1 MAAMQ
6 ASRQSSSAVPRS
18 LWVTNDFPPRVGGAQ
33 TYYWQIIQT
42 LDPRDVVIVAP
53 AHEGAAEF
61 DASHP
66 YTVVR
71 TPFTTVW
78 PLPSAERLCE
88 RLVREHR
95 LEVLQLGH
103 PLPAGVLG
111 PWLRR
116 TARLPY
122 VIFLGGAEITVPGA
136 LPGLSRLLGWVLA
149 ESSALFTVSEY
160 TAGQAVRLSGGVAR
174 AEVLRPALDVD
185 SYPLTTPEAAA
196 AARARLGVGE
206 GPLVVCVGRLVP
218 RKGQDMLIEALSGA
232 GLDGVRDVQLALVG
246 GGRLAR
252 ELRERAAAAGLAD
265 RVFLPGE
272 VPDDEL
278 RLWLQAAD
286 VFAGPSRTR
295 HRGLEVEG
303 YGIVY
308 AEAALTGL
316 PVIAGCSGG
325 APEAVEDGVTGY
337 VVDAHGPDQLRTA
350 LGRLL
355 TMNPMERRAMGG
367 RGRRLALSR
376 HSPAVAAER
385 YHDLLSTVASDTSC
399 RTQAE
404 ERTGGRPQ

>member
-1 MAAMQ
+1 MHER
-6 ASRQSSSAVPRS
+6 SDKGGVPRS

-42 LDPRDVVIVAP
+42 LDPADVVIVAP
-53 AHEGAAEF
+53 AHRDAAAF

-78 PLPSAERLCE
+78 PLPAAERLCE
-88 RLVREHR
+88 QLVREHR

-103 PLPAGVLG
+103 PLPAGLLG

-136 LPGLSRLLGWVLA
+136 VPGLARVLGWVLA

-160 TAGQAVRLSGGVAR
+160 TAAQAVRLSGGVAR

-185 SYPLTTPEAAA
+185 SYPLTTAESAV
-196 AARARLGVGE
+196 AARARLGVDE

-218 RKGQDMLIEALSGA
+218 RKGQDMLIEALDGP
-232 GLDGVRDVQLALVG
+232 GLDGVGSDVRLALVG

-252 ELRERAAAAGLAD
+252 ELRERATAAGLGD
-265 RVFLPGE
+265 RVYLPGE
-272 VPDDEL
+272 VSDAEL

-295 HRGLEVEG
+295 HGGLEVEG

-316 PVIAGCSGG
+316 PVIAGRSGG
-325 APEAVEDGVTGY
+325 APEAVDDGATGY
-337 VVDAHGPDQLRTA
+337 VVDAHGPAELRAA
-350 LGRLL
+350 LCRLL
-355 TMNPMERRAMGG
+355 VMSPGERRAMGE
-367 RGRRLALSR
+367 RGRELALSR

-385 YHDLLSTVASDTSC
+385 YHDLLAAVVQRARRNPS
-399 RTQAE
+399 
-404 ERTGGRPQ
+404 TGGTAQ